1 MLPSDVRVSGRGVH
15 VRGRKSDAHIST
27 MLHFLTVGFLAA
39 RLGSHFTITCRA
51 KFPAGRE
58 KCREFRRIS
67 LFSRKS
73 VAKRSAKSAICETI
87 PYAGEQGIKLP
98 QQGIY
103 FAFSTG
109 AGNLAPNRF
118 LRPKY
123 PIEANIISAKSRR
136 PTLLEDFNE
145 GKFDCGRHIGR
156 RFPGDRRPIALF
168 QA

>member
-1 MLPSDVRVSGRGVH
+1 
-15 VRGRKSDAHIST
+15 
-27 MLHFLTVGFLAA
+27 
-39 RLGSHFTITCRA
+39 
-51 KFPAGRE
+51 
-58 KCREFRRIS
+58 
-67 LFSRKS
+67 
-73 VAKRSAKSAICETI
+73 
-87 PYAGEQGIKLP
+87 
-98 QQGIY
+98 
-103 FAFSTG
+103 
-109 AGNLAPNRF
+109 